1 MQIALDADRCSLFYG
16 SHRNRGHR
24 WQIQSDAV
32 KQSPEHFWH
41 TKALRKRPKYTV
53 HSQAT
58 KNTSQ
63 LLKRF
68 QREVAGGNFNPLQ
81 RRNAGAPPTSEIEAQ
96 MGTQAFSLCG
106 ELPKGKRTERDGSC
120 CERR

>member
-1 MQIALDADRCSLFYG
+1 M
-16 SHRNRGHR
+16 
-24 WQIQSDAV
+24 

-96 MGTQAFSLCG
+96 MGTQAFALY
-106 ELPKGKRTERDGSC
+106 EPIKKK
-120 CERR
+120 